1 MKRKSIIFLIAA
13 TTFLSG
19 FGGVA
24 AWLAGAPAPV
34 ESEPAP
40 ILIAGN
46 PETVITPDP
55 PPPPDP
61 DPKDDGG
68 QTEGNSWGG

>member
-1 MKRKSIIFLIAA
+1 MKRKSIIILIVA

-19 FGGVA
+19 FGGLA
-24 AWLAGAPAPV
+24 ALLAGAPAPV
-34 ESEPAP
+34 AKEPAP

-46 PETVITPDP
+46 PEPVLTPLP
-55 PPPPDP
+55 PPIP
-61 DPKDDGG
+61 DPKGGG